1 MMTMAVSRADD
12 FATLAWEAMINRDRI
27 VNTQTLAMGLLGMK
41 DAKGEPVMNERE
53 LNNPLEFLLLNNLA
67 TLVRLNLLPLEA
79 SGMLKRSAPGTTPG
93 KAKVEGGSEEEE
105 GP

>member
-1 MMTMAVSRADD
+1 MAVSRADD

-53 LNNPLEFLLLNNLA
+53 LNNPLEFLLLNQLA
-67 TLVRLNLLPLEA
+67 LLLRTRILPPEVARIFDSGALDTWVR
-79 SGMLKRSAPGTTPG
+79 RS
-93 KAKVEGGSEEEE
+93 KVETGSGGK
-105 GP
+105 